1 MVSLVILG
9 IQKSQEYFKNLKNWN
24 LLQHNVLM
32 LTLYRHISL
41 EHFQEYFIK
50 IYKIIEQF
58 SFLYFKVSDLKSNAV
73 EKYYSKSANNLE
85 SLVKEHKG
93 QNLKEHIDLLVKDII
108 DELSSYLPNKEQLTI
123 NFVNNI
129 KYKRSVQ
136 GKDLSAIFLKKYN
149 ENCGSTG
156 ELDYSNIH
164 LEHILPAK
172 SRKSL
177 G

>member
-1 MVSLVILG
+1 M
-9 IQKSQEYFKNLKNWN
+9 
-24 LLQHNVLM
+24 
-32 LTLYRHISL
+32 
-41 EHFQEYFIK
+41 
-50 IYKIIEQF
+50 
-58 SFLYFKVSDLKSNAV
+58 
-73 EKYYSKSANNLE
+73 E

-136 GKDLSAIFLKKYN
+136 GKDLICYIFKKYN

-164 LEHILPAK
+164 LEHILPQNPEKAWGDPLNDK
-172 SRKSL
+172 TKIRDFVDSIGNLTLSEPLNRAARNKTLDIKKPQYLSSEIKMTNDDL
-177 G
+177 IEFINQNDQKWDEKIIKTRSKI